1 MIIPI
6 SPRGTALAKASGTPA
21 MIIALKNLLFPT
33 KNYIDMQDVAAPD
46 EVLLLGNFKKDS

>member
-1 MIIPI
+1 
-6 SPRGTALAKASGTPA
+6 